1 MRSSRQT
8 TLCAVVLS
16 TLPILASLT
25 FLLIPVAPIYAQNSE
40 QVQVGPPPIHQVAPP
55 AASASA
61 RELEAI
67 GDELQADKNY
77 LDAID
82 YYQAAL
88 NKDRT
93 NAVLSN
99 KVGMSQLLL
108 RRYKEARKNF
118 DRAIKLDKNYAS
130 AYANLAVVYYEEG
143 NFRKSIRYYDK
154 AIRLDDTQAVF
165 YNNRAASLFAKK
177 QFEKATADYN
187 KALRARPRHSRSSH
201 ARRRCAGQ
209 ATVAHGHR
217 PLRLCHRQTFC
228 AEWIRRSFPALS
240 EESHGRGLSA
250 YQRRLQ
256 RQRVQC
262 VAEGSALCRANGGK
276 DGGDTKLGI
285 QPVVANGPAPSR
297 AFRETVVVHEMRS
310 YESAMPSFS
319 AR

>member
-8 TLCAVVLS
+8 TLCAIVLS

-25 FLLIPVAPIYAQNSE
+25 FLLIPVTPIYAQNSE

-187 KALRARPRHSRSSH
+187 KALELDPDILDRATRGAGVQARLPSPMDIAHYDYVIAKLFARNGSADRSLHYLKKAMEEGYPHISDVYKDNEFSALRKDPRF
-201 ARRRCAGQ
+201 AELMA
-209 ATVAHGHR
+209 AKTVA
-217 PLRLCHRQTFC
+217 
-228 AEWIRRSFPALS
+228 
-240 EESHGRGLSA
+240 
-250 YQRRLQ
+250 
-256 RQRVQC
+256 
-262 VAEGSALCRANGGK
+262 
-276 DGGDTKLGI
+276 I
-285 QPVVANGPAPSR
+285 QN
-297 AFRETVVVHEMRS
+297 
-310 YESAMPSFS
+310 
-319 AR
+319 